1 MRILVAAV
9 GRFGAGPGKAGAE
22 RALFD
27 EYVRRMNA
35 PVSLREVEEKRPLTP
50 EALMKSEAEK
60 LWSAIPKGAVTVAL
74 DAGGK
79 EFSSEDFARHFQKW
93 RDEGVKDVAFVIG
106 GAEGLDRSV
115 KEQATMRLSLGPMIW
130 PHMLVRVM
138 LMEQIYR
145 AQCILSG
152 HPYHRA

>member
-9 GRFGAGPGKAGAE
+9 GRFGTGSGKAGAE

-27 EYVRRMNA
+27 EYVRRMTT
-35 PVSLREVEEKRPLTP
+35 PVSLKEIEEKRPLTP

-60 LWSAIPKGAVTVAL
+60 LSAAIPKGAVTVAL

-79 EFSSEDFARHFQKW
+79 QLGSEDLARQFQHW
-93 RDEGVKDVAFVIG
+93 FNQGVKDVAFVIG
-106 GAEGLDRSV
+106 GAEGLDPSV
-115 KEQATMRLSLGPMIW
+115 TAQASLRLSLGPMIW